1 MSRYYIGCYSAK
13 KATAKI
19 VTYYSTGDVS
29 DVNYY
34 KDSKKC
40 WEDYKDYSKY
50 CNKVEYYERNG
61 SIWIRYDVSPGY
73 IEMVK

>member
-19 VTYYSTGDVS
+19 VTYYSTGDVC

-34 KDSKKC
+34 KDNKKC
-40 WEDYKDYSKY
+40 WEDYRNYSK
-50 CNKVEYYERNG
+50 CNLAVEYYERYG
-61 SIWIRYDVSPGY
+61 SIWRMYDVSPGC
-73 IEMVK
+73 IEMFK